1 MDDADNT
8 GLTALIEQNNQ
19 NTTTEIKIRPIQQT
33 SDHETSRLLKSCPS
47 VNLHYIVL
55 GFFWVQKRCVRYGA
69 NVCQFVYLCVWRWR
83 VVGKIRN

>member
-19 NTTTEIKIRPIQQT
+19 NTNTEIKIRPIQQT

-55 GFFWVQKRCVRYGA
+55 GFFGCRRDACVMVRMCASLCICAYG
-69 NVCQFVYLCVWRWR
+69 
-83 VVGKIRN
+83 GGG